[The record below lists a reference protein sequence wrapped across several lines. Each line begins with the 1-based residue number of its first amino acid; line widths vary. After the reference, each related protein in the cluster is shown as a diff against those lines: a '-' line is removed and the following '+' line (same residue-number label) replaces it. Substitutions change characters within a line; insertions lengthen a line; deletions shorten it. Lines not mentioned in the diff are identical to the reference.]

1 MSGID
6 PIPLIERKSRR
17 MHLRALRREDA
28 AEFARVLEVSRAEW
42 APWMP
47 AAPAGSSDADIV
59 EQELERVA
67 AGRRAGTHLRLAG
80 FLMDGRLAGLFS
92 LNEIVRGPFE
102 SAYAG
107 WSVSADQMGRSLG
120 TEGVRALL
128 DVAFESPPAGLGLH
142 RVQANIIPRN
152 APSLRIAEKVGLR
165 REGLALRYLR
175 IAGAWEDHV
184 MFAVTREEWGEL
196 DRGQPTELSGA

>member
-1 MSGID
+1 VSGSD
-6 PIPLIERKSRR
+6 PIPVIERTTRR
-17 MHLRALRREDA
+17 MLLRALGREDA
-28 AEFARVLEVSRAEW
+28 AEFARVLEVSRAGW

-47 AAPAGSSDADIV
+47 AAPAGSSDADV
-59 EQELERVA
+59 FELELARAA

-80 FLMDGRLAGLFS
+80 FLADDRLAGLFS

-107 WSVSADQMGRSLG
+107 WSVSADEMGRGLG

-128 DVAFESPPAGLGLH
+128 DVAFATPPAGLGLH

-175 IAGAWEDHV
+175 IAGAWEDHA
-184 MFAVTREEWGEL
+184 MFAVTRDEWGEL
-196 DRGQPTELSGA
+196 DRGQRRG

>member
-1 MSGID
+1 M
-6 PIPLIERKSRR
+6 L
-17 MHLRALRREDA
+17 LRALGPADA
-28 AEFARVLEVSRAEW
+28 EEFQRVLTVSRAAW

-47 AAPAGSSDADIV
+47 SAPAGSTDDDIF
-59 EQELERVA
+59 EQELERSSL
-67 AGRRAGTHLRLAG
+67 GLTAGTHMRLAG
-80 FLMDGRLAGLFS
+80 FREDGRLTGLFS

-107 WSVSADQMGRSLG
+107 WSVSADLVGQGLC

-128 DVAFESPPAGLGLH
+128 DIAFDAPPRGLGLH

-152 APSLRIAEKVGLR
+152 AASLRIAEKVGLR

-175 IAGAWEDHV
+175 IAGQWEDHV
-184 MFAVTREEWGEL
+184 MFAVTREEWGVQ
-196 DRGQPTELSGA
+196 DPPRGSP

>member
-1 MSGID
+1 MGGSHS
-6 PIPLIERKSRR
+6 LIAVERRTRR
-17 MHLRALRREDA
+17 MALRALVPDDA
-28 AEFARVLEVSRAEW
+28 TEFARVLDVSRADW

-47 AAPAGSSDADIV
+47 AAPEGSTEADV
-59 EQELERVA
+59 FERELARA
-67 AGRRAGTHLRLAG
+67 IRGRDAGTHLRLAG
-80 FLMDGRLAGLFS
+80 FLEDGRLAGLFS

-107 WSVSADQMGRSLG
+107 WSVSTEVMRQGLG

-128 DVAFESPPAGLGLH
+128 DIAFDDPPDGLGLH

-152 APSLRIAEKVGLR
+152 AASLRIAEKVGLR

-175 IAGAWEDHV
+175 IAGRWEDHV
-184 MFAVTREEWGEL
+184 MFAVTREEREEV
-196 DRGQPTELSGA
+196 DRARR